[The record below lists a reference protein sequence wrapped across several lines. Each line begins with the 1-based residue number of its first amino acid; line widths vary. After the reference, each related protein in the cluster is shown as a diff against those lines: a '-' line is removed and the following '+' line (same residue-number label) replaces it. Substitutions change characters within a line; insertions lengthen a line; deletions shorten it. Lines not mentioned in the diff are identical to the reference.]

1 MKLEISANNRTLLRE
16 GEHFFYLADTCWS
29 AFTSIKEEEWLVY
42 LKKRQSQGFNTLQIN
57 ILPQWDRS
65 HGAFDLLPFQQKN
78 GCYDF
83 SVWEDRYFERAQTLC
98 RIAQE
103 HGFTLALVVLWSNY
117 VSGTWASELDKGK
130 NILPKENRQQYF
142 EKVIATFDSFDPI
155 YFIGGDTDFPTQA
168 TIDTYLEAFDFFEK
182 HSVNTLKTI
191 HIKGRLQEIP
201 EEIIKHL
208 DFYLYQSGHNSSFPN
223 MPYVLAE
230 HFYQL
235 GRQRPIINSEPCY
248 EQMGFARQ
256 VYGRF
261 SQRDVRKAAWQ
272 SVLSGGCAGITY
284 GAHGIWS
291 WHRDSAVFAEDI
303 GEAFDSPMA
312 WQEALQFPGANDYG
326 FIKQLFDLLHIEN
339 LAPCNEQLV
348 KGDEQIR
355 LAKTAND
362 THYLIYIPS
371 NTTIKLSV
379 DLSEYQLTL
388 IDLKENRLLK
398 PCYEVTGNETLFRA
412 HCCLEDVLIIA
423 QK

>member
-223 MPYVLAE
+223 IPYVLAE
-230 HFYQL
+230 HFYQWDDSDPSSIRSLAMSKWALQDKCMDDSAKEMFGKQHGSLSCPVVVQELPMAPMGFGAGIEIQPSLLKISGKRLTVRWL
-235 GRQRPIINSEPCY
+235 GRKPYNFPEP
-248 EQMGFARQ
+248 M
-256 VYGRF
+256 
-261 SQRDVRKAAWQ
+261 
-272 SVLSGGCAGITY
+272 I
-284 GAHGIWS
+284 
-291 WHRDSAVFAEDI
+291 
-303 GEAFDSPMA
+303 M
-312 WQEALQFPGANDYG
+312 
-326 FIKQLFDLLHIEN
+326 DL
-339 LAPCNEQLV
+339 
-348 KGDEQIR
+348 
-355 LAKTAND
+355 
-362 THYLIYIPS
+362 
-371 NTTIKLSV
+371 
-379 DLSEYQLTL
+379 
-388 IDLKENRLLK
+388 
-398 PCYEVTGNETLFRA
+398 
-412 HCCLEDVLIIA
+412 
-423 QK
+423 